1 MICIKTFLIIDG
13 HSLAYRGFHA
23 LNTKLTAPDGTP
35 TGMIVGFTNMLFRVQ
50 DTLTP
55 DCTIIAFDAPGK
67 TFRHEIYRDYKAYRK
82 PIAEEL
88 KIQLPI
94 LQELLRLLGNNVIVR
109 EGVEADDVVAS
120 SARAVQAAGYEAV
133 VLSAD
138 KDLFQLIGTGITMM
152 RTVKHGV
159 SGAEVYDSG
168 AFQAEFGFMPSSMAD
183 YLAIIGDK
191 SDNVKGIAGIG
202 EIGAKKILAVY
213 PTLEDIYAN
222 ISKFSPSTR
231 KKLEASGLEHAQW
244 TRDNL
249 IKLRE
254 NVFAD
259 DKTFLNECLN
269 LAPDIPAAEDLAAR
283 LGLARVLK
291 HMGSDKP
298 VMTRA
303 IESAQKFRLPECGI
317 ITADFKTE
325 HRSSP
330 GIFAGMDAKDVWD
343 FKTAYYLL
351 HPDEAGARFPEILD
365 GIRQAE
371 NPAKT
376 LADIAGSLEAQIH
389 EYEGLDSV
397 MRDIDLPLIPVLN
410 QMEAH
415 GVRISP
421 QKFKAV
427 QDDLEARITEIEASM
442 IKETGVRINLN
453 STQQVSWL
461 LFDRLG
467 FQPTDMTKN
476 KAYSTN
482 NIVLERLSLLPNGT
496 VPRLILEHRELSKML
511 TGFVIPLQKA
521 ADNEGIIHTTF
532 EAAATGTGR
541 LSSRDPNLQNIPAFG
556 QWAEKI
562 KAGLVPVNDGNI
574 FVAADYSQIELRVL
588 AHLSGEEKLIDAF
601 RNKRDIHTETASWV
615 FGVIPEMVTPEL
627 RRAAKMVNF
636 GLLYGMTAFG
646 LAERLSIPQKEAKGI
661 MARYFEA
668 LPNIQSFLEGMVK
681 DAKARGYARTL
692 AGRIRPVKEIPAKNQ
707 ALDRALI
714 NTPVQGTAADIARR
728 AMTEYAH
735 NGKGELFLQ
744 VHDSLVC
751 ECPES
756 IADDAAEALREI
768 MTASGGEVE
777 HLEVG
782 LKRGKSLADV

>member
-50 DTLTP
+50 DTLNP
-55 DCTIIAFDAPGK
+55 DCTIIAFDAHAK
-67 TFRHEIYRDYKAYRK
+67 TFRHEIYKDYKAYRK
-82 PIAEEL
+82 PIAEDL

-120 SARAVQAAGYEAV
+120 AARAVQSGGYEAV

-138 KDLFQLIGTGITMM
+138 KDLFQLIGTGIIMM

-159 SGAEVYDSG
+159 SGAEVYDTE
-168 AFQAEFGFMPSSMAD
+168 AFRAEFGFMPSSMAD

-222 ISKFSPSTR
+222 IKQFPNSTR
-231 KKLEASGLEHAQW
+231 KKLEASGLENAQW
-244 TRDNL
+244 TRDKL

-254 NVFAD
+254 NVFDD
-259 DKTFLNECLN
+259 DKNFLEDCLK
-269 LAPDIPAAEDLAAR
+269 LKQDFHAAEDLAAR

-298 VMTRA
+298 VISRT
-303 IESAQKFRLPECGI
+303 IEAAQKFSPPECEI
-317 ITADFKTE
+317 ITADYKTE
-325 HRSSP
+325 HRNNP
-330 GIFAGMDAKDVWD
+330 GLFADTKGIWD
-343 FKTAYYLL
+343 LKTAYYLL
-351 HPDEAGARFPEILD
+351 HPDETGSRFPDVLD
-365 GIRQAE
+365 GIRQSE
-371 NPAKT
+371 NPAQA
-376 LADIAGSLEAQIH
+376 LIDIAGSIEAQIH
-389 EYEGLDSV
+389 EYEGLSAV
-397 MRDIDLPLIPVLN
+397 MNDIDMPLIPVLN

-415 GVRISP
+415 GVRISQ
-421 QKFKAV
+421 QKFRAL
-427 QDDLEARITEIEASM
+427 QDDLETRIMEIEAGV

-461 LFDRLG
+461 LFERLG
-467 FQPTDMTKN
+467 FQPIDMTKN

-521 ADNEGIIHTTF
+521 ADNDGIIHTTF

-588 AHLSGEEKLIDAF
+588 AHMSGEERLIDAF

-615 FGVIPEMVTPEL
+615 FGVMPEMVTPEL
-627 RRAAKMVNF
+627 RRAAKMINF

-646 LAERLSIPQKEAKGI
+646 LAERLSIPKKEAREI
-661 MARYFEA
+661 MSRYFEA
-668 LPNIQSFLEGMVK
+668 LPNIQAFLEGMVN
-681 DAKARGYARTL
+681 DARARGYARTL

-714 NTPVQGTAADIARR
+714 NTPIQGTAADIARR

-751 ECPES
+751 ECPQNM
-756 IADDAAEALREI
+756 ADDAAESLREI

-782 LKRGKSLADV
+782 LKCGKTLADV